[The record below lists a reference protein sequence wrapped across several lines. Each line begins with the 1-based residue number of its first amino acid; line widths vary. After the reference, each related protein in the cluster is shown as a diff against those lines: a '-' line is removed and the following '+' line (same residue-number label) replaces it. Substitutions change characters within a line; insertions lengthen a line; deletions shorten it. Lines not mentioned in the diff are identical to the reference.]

1 MEREEKDRKI
11 NTVRLL
17 DKIRKIQKLLYQNNE
32 GKVVFSDICDVMSDV
47 MEASVFVLS
56 RKGKVLG
63 CGRCEHV
70 PEITEN
76 IQHEVGTIIDKD
88 LNERFRNILSTNANI
103 SLLNLGFES
112 DNDMVMNSI
121 VVPVQVSGERLGTVF
136 IYADNRDFDVDDI
149 ILAEYGTTVVSL
161 EILRAENEES
171 AEERRRMDVVKSAVN
186 TLSYSEI
193 EAIIHI
199 FDELGGTEGI
209 LIASKI
215 ADRAGIT
222 RSVIVNALRKLESA
236 GVLESRS
243 SGMRGTYIRVLNDAI
258 YSELDELRAKAEMAG
273 N

>member
-1 MEREEKDRKI
+1 M
-11 NTVRLL
+11 
-17 DKIRKIQKLLYQNNE
+17 
-32 GKVVFSDICDVMSDV
+32 
-47 MEASVFVLS
+47 
-56 RKGKVLG
+56 
-63 CGRCEHV
+63 
-70 PEITEN
+70 
-76 IQHEVGTIIDKD
+76 
-88 LNERFRNILSTNANI
+88 
-103 SLLNLGFES
+103 
-112 DNDMVMNSI
+112 
-121 VVPVQVSGERLGTVF
+121 
-136 IYADNRDFDVDDI
+136 
-149 ILAEYGTTVVSL
+149 VSL

-258 YSELDELRAKAEMAG
+258 YNELDDLRAKAGMPEA
-273 N
+273 